1 LLKNKNKTAARQLI
15 FIAEQN
21 NVRNQLEHEELK
33 QYEKLFRTYEVDK
46 IIDDNNEFLEN
57 YRRLVRLFGQTFR
70 DMGIE
75 MLLHN
80 LMNPSKSIMEI
91 ESGEVTGRKAGMGST
106 VLVLDLKKRRAL
118 NEDKLNYE
126 LNIGA
131 RKFKCTTIPIFKK
144 DYGLIGAVYINV
156 DTNYIDDVVLKSH
169 ENLTAF
175 FRNYGKTDMVLEEN
189 ILNKDEFE
197 KAQKGKRNWKD
208 AAA

>member
-1 LLKNKNKTAARQLI
+1 MLKNKNKTAARQLI